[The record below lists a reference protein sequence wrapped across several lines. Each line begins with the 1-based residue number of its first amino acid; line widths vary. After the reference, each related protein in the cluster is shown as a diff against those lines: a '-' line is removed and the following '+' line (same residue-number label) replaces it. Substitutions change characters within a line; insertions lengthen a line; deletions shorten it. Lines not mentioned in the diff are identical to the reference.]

1 MSKINEMMPLL
12 ADIYE
17 NRMPFNKILKIKI
30 ESLEPD
36 DIRVRMDMREEFIG
50 NFVKGILH
58 GGVISSVMDL
68 TGGIIASVGLL
79 EKMEGLALDEMAK
92 RFARMG
98 TIDLRVDYL
107 RPGKGK
113 FFICSGNLLRNGK
126 RVAVTR
132 MEFHNDENLLIAAGT
147 GTYVVG

>member
-1 MSKINEMMPLL
+1 MSKIYEMLPVL

-17 NRMPFNKILKIKI
+17 NQMPFNRLLKIKI
-30 ESLEPD
+30 ESIMPD
-36 DIRVRMDMREEFIG
+36 DIKVRIDMRDEFIG

-79 EKMEGLALDEMAK
+79 EKIEGLPPDEMAK

-132 MEFHNDENLLIAAGT
+132 MEFHNDETLLIAAGT